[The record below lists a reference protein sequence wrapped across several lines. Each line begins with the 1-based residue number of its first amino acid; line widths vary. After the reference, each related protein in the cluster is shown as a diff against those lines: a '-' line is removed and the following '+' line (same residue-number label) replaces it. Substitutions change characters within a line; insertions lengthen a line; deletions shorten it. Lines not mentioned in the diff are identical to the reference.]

1 MGRGIPSARPGAH
14 ASLLWHRE
22 INQQM
27 LEEMWHSLVSLLH
40 PALHSQPR
48 SLDELFELL
57 KDATWQ
63 DFFQVFPYELRE
75 HASYLGH
82 DAYHDELDALALLLS
97 SPQSKQRFQRYFEQY
112 ADVITSTAAPA
123 AAAGSGR
130 LSPAVA
136 AAAVRAGGSRQRLR
150 LGLPLMTAADEDAAA
165 PVDGGQ
171 QQQQQHVQRQP
182 QELPLV
188 RHRGHQQQ
196 QQQQAAAAGP
206 VAYVSPAA
214 PDRLL
219 AAAQPGWPH
228 PPSAA
233 AAAAAARLGQPAQQ
247 QQQQAGGAAENLVN
261 AMLTAFGMTADD
273 IAHLRAN
280 AHVAAAAAA
289 APGLVAAVPGAPTAA
304 GAAGRL
310 SGRRR
315 TWLEACEPDA
325 QPAAAAAAAGHAGTA
340 GAARAQARHAAAAA
354 QQQAAAAPGTSA
366 AAAAA
371 GAPTTP
377 AAAAAAGNNS
387 GVWRAVH
394 EALTSDDEGL
404 LQCVS
409 RLVPYSFAG
418 QLRDAAETAAQLKAL
433 AGSRPVPA
441 QVVQAIAERLA
452 ASSSVQLVRVSAGS
466 GYSRRAAAA
475 AAVLA
480 CPSRKPFYV
489 TLAGC
494 CTHEDIEAAI
504 MRGVFAA
511 QQQQQ
516 QQQQSPQQQAG
527 EAQQQPQG
535 APQPEQP
542 EQQQQQQQQLHGAL
556 VLPPPPQQDQ
566 APAAPAAAAAA
577 AGAARAEYRWR
588 LLDGDRLFWGPPQA
602 AAAAAA
608 AGGAPGPGGP
618 PDEYLNFSDSEDER
632 IEGDSEFDDVA
643 EDGEEEDGTDRCAEA
658 LAARL
663 TLLGMCS
670 EQPLLMLLDEA
681 DAAMLQQGSGSQ
693 TGGMFRAM
701 LLGVLRQLPQVVL
714 VVTDSFEPDA
724 LLDSNSLR
732 RQGRPAVYCLPD
744 GKLSVTSYSISRAT
758 YYYSCV
764 HNF

>member
-75 HASYLGH
+75 HANYLGH
-82 DAYHDELDALALLLS
+82 DAYHDELDALALLLA
-97 SPQSKQRFQRYFEQY
+97 SPQSKQRFQRYFE
-112 ADVITSTAAPA
+112 
-123 AAAGSGR
+123 
-130 LSPAVA
+130 
-136 AAAVRAGGSRQRLR
+136 
-150 LGLPLMTAADEDAAA
+150 
-165 PVDGGQ
+165 
-171 QQQQQHVQRQP
+171 H
-182 QELPLV
+182 
-188 RHRGHQQQ
+188 
-196 QQQQAAAAGP
+196 
-206 VAYVSPAA
+206 
-214 PDRLL
+214 
-219 AAAQPGWPH
+219 
-228 PPSAA
+228 
-233 AAAAAARLGQPAQQ
+233 
-247 QQQQAGGAAENLVN
+247 
-261 AMLTAFGMTADD
+261 
-273 IAHLRAN
+273 
-280 AHVAAAAAA
+280 
-289 APGLVAAVPGAPTAA
+289 
-304 GAAGRL
+304 
-310 SGRRR
+310 
-315 TWLEACEPDA
+315 
-325 QPAAAAAAAGHAGTA
+325 
-340 GAARAQARHAAAAA
+340 
-354 QQQAAAAPGTSA
+354 
-366 AAAAA
+366 
-371 GAPTTP
+371 
-377 AAAAAAGNNS
+377 
-387 GVWRAVH
+387 
-394 EALTSDDEGL
+394 
-404 LQCVS
+404 
-409 RLVPYSFAG
+409 FAG

-452 ASSSVQLVRVSAGS
+452 ASSSVQL
-466 GYSRRAAAA
+466 
-475 AAVLA
+475 
-480 CPSRKPFYV
+480 
-489 TLAGC
+489 
-494 CTHEDIEAAI
+494 E
-504 MRGVFAA
+504 
-511 QQQQQ
+511 
-516 QQQQSPQQQAG
+516 
-527 EAQQQPQG
+527 
-535 APQPEQP
+535 
-542 EQQQQQQQQLHGAL
+542 
-556 VLPPPPQQDQ
+556 Q
-566 APAAPAAAAAA
+566 APAVPAAAAAA
-577 AGAARAEYRWR
+577 AAAARAEYRWR

-608 AGGAPGPGGP
+608 AAGGAAGGGGP

-670 EQPLLMLLDEA
+670 ERPLLLLLDEA
-681 DAAMLQQGSGSQ
+681 DAAMLQQGSGPQ